1 MPRGSMEEAEVARLL
16 ESCELIRIAF
26 HDGDGAY
33 LIPLG
38 CVWIDGTFYG
48 VTDPGHKTGLA
59 SANPNVAFQADTA
72 RETGLFDWESVTGQG
87 EFTIVSDAVEKSIAL
102 AKLLAF
108 VDTAPDWW
116 KAEQGPRMAAGE
128 LLVWRII
135 PKSMTGVRY
144 TAPS

>member
-26 HDGDGAY
+26 H
-33 LIPLG
+33 
-38 CVWIDGTFYG
+38 FYG
-48 VTDPGHKTGLA
+48 VTDPGHKTELA

-87 EFTIVSDAVEKSIAL
+87 EFIIVSDAAEKGIAL

-135 PKSMTGVRY
+135 PESMTGVRY